1 MAEELPPPPEAEPDE
16 HDINEFEDDVGVPKP
31 VPPDDYLE
39 AHDNDAKQA
48 EQAFVADIRK
58 RFDDDYAADEQ
69 NRRAAKEDFEF
80 VAGEQWGDRVERK
93 RKSAHKPVLTVNR
106 LPAFV
111 GQVLGN
117 RRLAE
122 TSIHVHPDR
131 NGTEEAAKVRQGI
144 IRAIERFSRAQ
155 VAYNKAHENQVIG
168 GEGNFQIVFKESD
181 DDLFSQD
188 AVIEPIPDPF
198 AVVWDRSS
206 VEPTGRD
213 ATWCYVYDYITEDEF
228 RASYPDARI
237 QDLSTDFAARAQAT
251 TGNNFS
257 GWWTQGMVR
266 IMSVWRMRWRDR
278 VLVLVRRL
286 DPETGQPIGNEVLD
300 VTDDPQGEWRARVVR
315 DENGRPYIRRVR
327 DRYAQMYITNGLELL
342 EGPFDYPIDRIPV
355 FRAIGWELFVDRRR
369 MRWGLIRFLKD
380 PQRLHNYWRSVI
392 AEKLMGAPK
401 NEWLATKEAVE
412 GLEDRF
418 RNAAKS
424 DDPLLVYNGDAGVP
438 PQKMPPIEVE
448 TALIQEAGMSA
459 QDLRDVSNLHEASL
473 GQISNEVSGRA
484 IMARQRVGETGTLIY
499 QQNLN
504 LAIEECGRVLNELIP
519 SLYPIERRVLV
530 LGEEDEVR
538 SELINAEG
546 GVAVGSGKYAVTIT
560 TGPSF
565 ATKRI
570 EAQEGMLNMV
580 NAMPQTMA
588 VAADKIVEAQD
599 WPGAEEIAR
608 RLRSQLPNN
617 LINMESL
624 SPEERQQRQAR
635 AQAEQ
640 QQAQLVQAGA
650 QADVVMKQ
658 AQGAEHTAR
667 AREAQARAMKTMAEI
682 NTDQMKALAE
692 IRTDRF
698 DSILDMMKFFFEVE
712 QARQGDTN
720 NG

>member
-1 MAEELPPPPEAEPDE
+1 MAEELPQPPEKAPDE
-16 HDINEFEDDVGVPKP
+16 HDINEFEDDIGVPDP
-31 VPPDDYLE
+31 VPPDDYL
-39 AHDNDAKQA
+39 DKFKGDARSA
-48 EQAFVADIRK
+48 EREFVADIRK
-58 RFDDDYAADEQ
+58 RFADDFSADER
-69 NRRAAKEDFEF
+69 NRQAAKEDFEF

-122 TSIHVHPDR
+122 TAIHVHPDR
-131 NGTEEAAKVRQGI
+131 NGTEEVAKVRQGI

-168 GEGNFQIVFKESD
+168 GEGNFQIVFKETD

-228 RASYPDARI
+228 RASYPEARL
-237 QDLSTDFAARAQAT
+237 QDLSTDFASQAIASNT
-251 TGNNFS
+251 V
-257 GWWTQGMVR
+257 GWWTEGMVR
-266 IMSVWRMRWRDR
+266 IMSVWRMRWRER
-278 VLVLVRRL
+278 TLVLVRTL
-286 DPETGQPIGNEVLD
+286 DEETGEPAGNEVLD
-300 VTDDPQGEWRARVVR
+300 VTDDMEGEWRQRVVR
-315 DENGRPYIRRVR
+315 DESGRPFIRRVR

-355 FRAIGWELFVDRRR
+355 FRALGWEMFVDRRR
-369 MRWGLIRFLKD
+369 LRWGLIRFLKD

-401 NEWLATKEAVE
+401 NEWLAPSTAVE
-412 GLEDRF
+412 GREDKF

-424 DDPLLVYNGDAGVP
+424 DDPLLIYNGDAAAP

-473 GQISNEVSGRA
+473 GQMSNEVSGRA

-504 LAIEECGRVLNELIP
+504 LAIEECGRVLNDLIP
-519 SLYPIERRVLV
+519 SLYPTERRVLV

-538 SELINAEG
+538 SQVINDKG

-624 SPEERQQRQAR
+624 SPEERQQRKQR

-640 QQAQLVQAGA
+640 KQSQLAEASA
-650 QADVVMKQ
+650 QADVAMKQ

-667 AREAQARAMKTMAEI
+667 AREAQARAMQTMSEI
-682 NTDQMKALAE
+682 GIDKMKALSE
-692 IRTDRF
+692 IRSDRF
-698 DSILDMMKFFFEVE
+698 ETTLDMLKFFFEVE
-712 QARQGDTN
+712 QARQGDD
-720 NG
+720 NGGQ